1 MPRSTSP
8 ISWSRRSRSSTTN
21 RVPRRR
27 LSRIQIIGGTARFV
41 QTYVSDEA
49 SIKHPMEATMAE
61 FGQLD
66 ILVNNTGMNT
76 TAKTAHACTFLASD
90 HAEWITGVALPVDGG
105 WLAPII

>member
-1 MPRSTSP
+1 
-8 ISWSRRSRSSTTN
+8 
-21 RVPRRR
+21 
-27 LSRIQIIGGTARFV
+27 
-41 QTYVSDEA
+41 
-49 SIKHPMEATMAE
+49 MAE